1 MRGDRIRSLR
11 EELSWTQEML
21 AERIDLPV
29 LAINRYENNKTA
41 PNVEKIARIA
51 ETLGC
56 SVDYLLGLTDDP
68 APKHLAVAELNAKE
82 RIALSAWRRGD
93 RIKAVKVIADD
104 E

>member
-1 MRGDRIRSLR
+1 MRGDRIRRLR
-11 EELSWTQEML
+11 EELHWTQDML
-21 AERIDLPV
+21 SERIELPV

-41 PNVEKIARIA
+41 PSVDKIAKIA
-51 ETLGC
+51 EALGC

-68 APKHLAVAELNAKE
+68 TPKRLEVTELSAKE

-93 RIKAVKVIADD
+93 RVKAVKVILDD

>member
-1 MRGDRIRSLR
+1 MRGDRIRKLR
-11 EELSWTQEML
+11 EELHWTQDML
-21 AERIDLPV
+21 AERIEIPV

-41 PNVEKIARIA
+41 PNVEKIALIA
-51 ETLGC
+51 GALGC

-68 APKHLAVAELNAKE
+68 TPKRLEMIELNAKE

-93 RIKAVKVIADD
+93 RIKAVKVILDD